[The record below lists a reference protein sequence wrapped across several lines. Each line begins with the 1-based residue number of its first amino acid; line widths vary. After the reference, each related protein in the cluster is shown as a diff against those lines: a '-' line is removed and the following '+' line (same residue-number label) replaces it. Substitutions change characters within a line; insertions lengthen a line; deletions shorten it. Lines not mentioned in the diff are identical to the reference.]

1 MKLALIVIIV
11 TYLNTLVKIIIIIII
26 AKYSQNQYKTSSG
39 IMRKFC
45 PATVMPV

>member
-11 TYLNTLVKIIIIIII
+11 TYLNTLVKIIIIII